1 MTLSAML
8 DARQEPLGLL
18 EPVHGAHRR
27 RGSWLARHPAWPVTL
42 LLAGVP
48 LWWALGLGDYMFI
61 LLAIPMAA
69 RLYAWSAHGNRKIRV
84 PPGFGL
90 WLLFLLVV
98 VVGVATLAATAPG
111 TLASPVTNRI
121 ISYSVR
127 TAGYL
132 ADTALLLFAGN
143 LTERELP
150 RQRLAWLLGLVALYT
165 IAGGLGGVFFAHF
178 HFTSP
183 LAAIVPGRLQANNL
197 VLQQQLHPALA
208 QLQSVLGTSGRP
220 DAPFAYTNEWG
231 NCLALLLPWLIARWW
246 FGGTR
251 RQRMIAVAGVVIGII
266 PIIYSL
272 DRGLWIGLIFAVGYL
287 GFRLAAQGRLA
298 VLGGLV
304 TALVLAAILIGVTPL
319 QGMISQRLGNGASNA
334 RRGSLAVAATVDAVS
349 SPLVGYGDTRHQQGS
364 VQSLTVG
371 RSTKCPTCGNGTIGG
386 NGQLWL
392 LLICDGFVGAAL
404 YIGFFAYGFWRYR
417 RDTTPFGLAGVLVLL
432 LTFIFMFSYTATG
445 APLGIAM
452 FSYVMLWRNARARR
466 QQAALAAGE
475 PTSARGSPA
484 AAPTMY
490 RGDGLRT
497 AARPPAAAPT
507 MYRGDGLGTAA
518 APPAA
523 APTMY
528 RGDGLGTAAAP
539 PDARTHPGAGGAAAR
554 ASGSTRLNDVARG
567 GALNLAG
574 AVIAAVTTLAVTVV
588 ITRHFSKP
596 VAGAFFTAIS
606 LFLIAEAA
614 ASLGAYVGLVN
625 FIARL
630 RRLGHEA
637 RIPAILRAAVIPVV
651 AVSVSVAAILILLA
665 RPLAHLLLSG
675 HLGKAGASP
684 EMVAVA
690 LRALAVALPFAAL
703 SDTLLG
709 ASRGYRVMRP
719 TVVVDKIGRAG
730 GQLIG
735 VLIAIS
741 VGSFALLAPLWAVS
755 YFAAAAV
762 AWYWLRRIR
771 RRQRPSPPASANRAS
786 VNGASVNGASV
797 NGASVNG
804 SSVNGSSAQRANA
817 VTGGTGVGDAT
828 ARGFWRFTGPR
839 AVANLAQ
846 ITIQRI
852 DIVLVAVILGPA
864 EAAIY
869 TAATRFLVVG
879 QFANTALNQS
889 AQPRFAELFAVDDRQ
904 GANVIYRATTAW
916 LIVLTWPLYLLAV
929 IYGPEILS
937 IFGQSYQAGHMVMII
952 LGLTMLVATAC
963 GQVDMVLITTGR
975 SSWSLANGLTALVV
989 NVGLDLLLIPRYGI
1003 TGAAIGW
1010 AAAIIVTNLTP
1021 LVQLAISKRLHPFG
1035 RGSLIAAGLA
1045 AASFA
1050 AIPLV
1055 ARAALGAGAAA
1066 SAGAVLAGCVVE
1078 AVGLWWFRDSLRLA
1092 ALPGISR
1099 LGRAFSFRG
1108 GGSAPRQSRGD

>member
-1 MTLSAML
+1 
-8 DARQEPLGLL
+8 
-18 EPVHGAHRR
+18 
-27 RGSWLARHPAWPVTL
+27 
-42 LLAGVP
+42 
-48 LWWALGLGDYMFI
+48 
-61 LLAIPMAA
+61 
-69 RLYAWSAHGNRKIRV
+69 
-84 PPGFGL
+84 
-90 WLLFLLVV
+90 
-98 VVGVATLAATAPG
+98 
-111 TLASPVTNRI
+111 
-121 ISYSVR
+121 
-127 TAGYL
+127 
-132 ADTALLLFAGN
+132 
-143 LTERELP
+143 
-150 RQRLAWLLGLVALYT
+150 
-165 IAGGLGGVFFAHF
+165 
-178 HFTSP
+178 
-183 LAAIVPGRLQANNL
+183 
-197 VLQQQLHPALA
+197 
-208 QLQSVLGTSGRP
+208 
-220 DAPFAYTNEWG
+220 
-231 NCLALLLPWLIARWW
+231 
-246 FGGTR
+246 
-251 RQRMIAVAGVVIGII
+251 
-266 PIIYSL
+266 
-272 DRGLWIGLIFAVGYL
+272 
-287 GFRLAAQGRLA
+287 
-298 VLGGLV
+298 
-304 TALVLAAILIGVTPL
+304 
-319 QGMISQRLGNGASNA
+319 
-334 RRGSLAVAATVDAVS
+334 
-349 SPLVGYGDTRHQQGS
+349 
-364 VQSLTVG
+364 
-371 RSTKCPTCGNGTIGG
+371 
-386 NGQLWL
+386 
-392 LLICDGFVGAAL
+392 
-404 YIGFFAYGFWRYR
+404 
-417 RDTTPFGLAGVLVLL
+417 
-432 LTFIFMFSYTATG
+432 
-445 APLGIAM
+445 
-452 FSYVMLWRNARARR
+452 
-466 QQAALAAGE
+466 
-475 PTSARGSPA
+475 
-484 AAPTMY
+484 
-490 RGDGLRT
+490 
-497 AARPPAAAPT
+497 
-507 MYRGDGLGTAA
+507 
-518 APPAA
+518 
-523 APTMY
+523 
-528 RGDGLGTAAAP
+528 
-539 PDARTHPGAGGAAAR
+539 
-554 ASGSTRLNDVARG
+554 VARG

-735 VLIAIS
+735 VLIAVS

-771 RRQRPSPPASANRAS
+771 RRQRPPPPAS
-786 VNGASVNGASV
+786 VNGSSVNGSSV
-797 NGASVNG
+797 NGSSVNG

-952 LGLTMLVATAC
+952 LGLTMLVAAAC